1 MDIKRPLSGLI
12 LVAALIV
19 FQAPVAM
26 AQSISQ
32 GLASNVRSSQSGGAV
47 DSPRSPAPSQLRAST
62 PKPDDNKTISSF
74 SSDIDQSFP
83 RNIKPVVMREP
94 KYRSNDPLLK
104 VDLNQAVQLAILR
117 NLRMADS
124 RLAIQEKEY
133 IRREAFSDFFPT
145 IDLGFRGTFDRYQ
158 NSGFVQ
164 SLNNT
169 HDGRYIPQ
177 PVNPKDGRYD
187 ADQPNKTFLKQ
198 RDGIYRDRTYRID
211 PYRQFSTS
219 ITLTQPIFSGGKL
232 INEYKYARLGVDYTA
247 IQAEVNRQNL
257 ILDVNDAYYS
267 LMLAM
272 KLLQVANE
280 AVRALEA
287 LRNQT
292 MEFYKAG
299 VVPKVDVLST
309 EGQLAQARIQRTQA
323 LTDIQKQTAQ
333 LNYLLRNPQ
342 ETPTKIVE
350 DLSYQPSDYDIPAIY
365 AIAAGNRLEIRQ
377 ANISVD
383 QALAL
388 IKVAKGDLLPSIS
401 AKMQAARVND
411 DWNTFDPEG
420 ANSWQLQGVLSWTFD
435 FFRKRMS
442 VQERRVSEAR
452 SFVAREQL
460 VEQIMNDVKQAY
472 MDMKRSESDIF
483 DNRKAVEFRREN
495 FRINQ
500 ERYKEQVATYV
511 EVLDAQRQLSLS
523 EGDYYTS
530 LIGYKLNRAT
540 LERQMGILR

>member
-1 MDIKRPLSGLI
+1 MLAV
-12 LVAALIV
+12 VAVV
-19 FQAPVAM
+19 FETPHSL
-26 AQSISQ
+26 AQGMSQ
-32 GLASNVRSSQSGGAV
+32 GLAQNVRTSQSGGAPE
-47 DSPRSPAPSQLRAST
+47 SPRSPAPSQLRGST
-62 PKPDDNKTISSF
+62 TTTRSDDKSTLSPSIGA
-74 SSDIDQSFP
+74 DIDSAFP
-83 RNIKPVVMREP
+83 RNVKPVVLREP
-94 KYRSNDPLLK
+94 TYRSNDPLLK

-145 IDLGFRGTFDRYQ
+145 VDISYRATFDRYL
-158 NSGFVQ
+158 NSGFV
-164 SLNNT
+164 STLSNT
-169 HDGRYIPQ
+169 HPGKYIPQ
-177 PVNPKDGRYD
+177 PVNPADGRYD
-187 ADQPNKTFLKQ
+187 AERPNRTFLKQ
-198 RDGIYRDRTYRID
+198 TDPEYRDRTYRID
-211 PYRQFSTS
+211 PYRQFTS
-219 ITLTQPIFSGGKL
+219 ALTLTQPIFSGGKL

-257 ILDVNDAYYS
+257 ILDVNDAYYGV
-267 LMLAM
+267 MLAM

-280 AVRALEA
+280 SVRALEA

-323 LTDIQKQTAQ
+323 ITDIQKQTAQ

-350 DLSYQPSDYDIPAIY
+350 DLSYQPTDYRIPEIY
-365 AIAAGNRLEIRQ
+365 AVAAGNRLEIRQ

-383 QALAL
+383 QAMAL
-388 IKVAKGDLLPSIS
+388 IKVAKGDLLPNIS
-401 AKMQAARVND
+401 AKMQAGRIND

-420 ANSWQLQGVLSWTFD
+420 VNSWQLQGVLSWTFD
-435 FFRKRMS
+435 FFRRRMT

-460 VEQIMNDVKQAY
+460 VEQIMNDVKQSY

-530 LIGYKLNRAT
+530 LIGYRLNRAT

>member
-1 MDIKRPLSGLI
+1 MDIKKLLPVLI
-12 LVAALIV
+12 ILAVLLAFHPPETAA
-19 FQAPVAM
+19 QGM
-26 AQSISQ
+26 SQ
-32 GLASNVRSSQSGGAV
+32 GLAQNVRTSQSGGAPE
-47 DSPRSPAPSQLRAST
+47 SPRSPAPSQLRGST
-62 PKPDDNKTISSF
+62 ARPDDKSTLSPSIGA
-74 SSDIDQSFP
+74 DIDAAFP
-83 RNIKPVVMREP
+83 RNVKPVVLREP
-94 KYRSNDPLLK
+94 TYRSNDPLLK

-124 RLAIQEKEY
+124 RLAIQEREY
-133 IRREAFSDFFPT
+133 VRREAFSDFFPT
-145 IDLGFRGTFDRYQ
+145 IDISYRATFDRYL
-158 NSGFVQ
+158 NSGFV
-164 SLNNT
+164 SALNNT
-169 HDGRYIPQ
+169 HPGKYVPLAVQDGT
-177 PVNPKDGRYD
+177 GRATTKPD
-187 ADQPNKTFLKQ
+187 PPIF
-198 RDGIYRDRTYRID
+198 YRDRTFRID
-211 PYRQFSTS
+211 PYRQFTS
-219 ITLTQPIFSGGKL
+219 ALTLTQPIFSGGKL
-232 INEYKYARLGVDYTA
+232 INEYKYARLGVDYTS

-257 ILDVNDAYYS
+257 ILDVNDAYYG

-280 AVRALEA
+280 SVRALEA

-323 LTDIQKQTAQ
+323 ITDIQKQTAQ

-350 DLSYQPSDYDIPAIY
+350 DLSYQPTDYKIPEIY

-388 IKVAKGDLLPSIS
+388 IKVAKGDLLPNIS
-401 AKMQAARVND
+401 AKMQAGRIND

-420 ANSWQLQGVLSWTFD
+420 TNSWQLQGVLSWTFD
-435 FFRKRMS
+435 FFRRRMT

-460 VEQIMNDVKQAY
+460 VEQIMNDVKQSY

-530 LIGYKLNRAT
+530 LIGYRLNRAT

>member
-1 MDIKRPLSGLI
+1 MI
-12 LVAALIV
+12 LALLLA
-19 FQAPVAM
+19 FEPPGALAQA
-26 AQSISQ
+26 ISQ
-32 GLASNVRSSQSGGAV
+32 GLASNVRSSQSGGTL
-47 DSPRSPAPSQLRAST
+47 DSPRSPAPSQLRAANQDSR
-62 PKPDDNKTISSF
+62 PFSDDRKSVSGF

-83 RNIKPVVMREP
+83 KNVRPVVMREP
-94 KYRSNDPLLK
+94 TYRSNDPLLK

-117 NLRMADS
+117 NLRMADA
-124 RLAIQEKEY
+124 RLAIREKEY
-133 IRREAFSDFFPT
+133 IRQEAFSDFFPT
-145 IDLGFRGTFDRYQ
+145 LDFAYQAKFDRYQ
-158 NSGFVQ
+158 NLSYRNALVGVHASRWSSRVIGGVTYPTQ
-164 SLNNT
+164 E
-169 HDGRYIPQ
+169 
-177 PVNPKDGRYD
+177 
-187 ADQPNKTFLKQ
+187 
-198 RDGIYRDRTYRID
+198 RDGQQTRPYRIN
-211 PYRQFSTS
+211 PFTQVTS
-219 ITLTQPIFSGGKL
+219 GLTLTQPIFSGGKL
-232 INEYKYARLGVDYTA
+232 INEYKFARLGVDYTV
-247 IQAEVNRQNL
+247 IQSEVTRQNL
-257 ILDVNDAYYS
+257 ILDVNDAYYGV
-267 LMLAM
+267 MLAM

-280 AVRALEA
+280 SVRALEA

-323 LTDIQKQTAQ
+323 ITDIQKQTAQ

-350 DLSYQPSDYDIPAIY
+350 DLSYQPTDYEIPQIY

-388 IKVAKGDLLPSIS
+388 IKVAKGDLLPNIS
-401 AKMQAARVND
+401 AKVNGSRTND
-411 DWNTFDPEG
+411 DWNTLDPEG
-420 ANSWQLQGVLSWTFD
+420 TNYWTLQGTLTWTFD
-435 FFRKRMS
+435 FFRRRMA

>member
-1 MDIKRPLSGLI
+1 MDISKPIAGLALLTA
-12 LVAALIV
+12 LVA
-19 FQAPVAM
+19 FHPSQAFPQGM
-26 AQSISQ
+26 SQ

-47 DSPRSPAPSQLRAST
+47 ETPRSPAPSQLRAANS
-62 PKPDDNKTISSF
+62 KPDDRAGLSTSIGA
-74 SSDIDQSFP
+74 DIDNAFP
-83 RNIKPVVMREP
+83 KNIKPVAMREP
-94 KYRSNDPLLK
+94 TYRSNDPLLK

-145 IDLGFRGTFDRYQ
+145 IDLSYRATFDRYENLQ
-158 NSGFVQ
+158 WVQTQSGPHP
-164 SLNNT
+164 S
-169 HDGRYIPQ
+169 RYYQAPRQVSGVTTGFRQI
-177 PVNPKDGRYD
+177 
-187 ADQPNKTFLKQ
+187 
-198 RDGIYRDRTYRID
+198 YRID
-211 PYRQFSTS
+211 PYRQFTSTM
-219 ITLTQPIFSGGKL
+219 TLTQPIFSGGKL
-232 INEYKYARLGVDYTA
+232 VNEYKYARLGVDYTA

-257 ILDVNDAYYS
+257 ILDVNDAYYG

-280 AVRALEA
+280 SVRALEA

-383 QALAL
+383 QAMAL
-388 IKVAKGDLLPSIS
+388 IKLAKGDLLPSIS
-401 AKMQAARVND
+401 AKMQASRLND

-420 ANSWQLQGVLSWTFD
+420 TNSWQLQGVLSWTFD
-435 FFRKRMS
+435 LFRKRMS
-442 VQERRVSEAR
+442 VQEKRVSEAR

>member
-1 MDIKRPLSGLI
+1 
-12 LVAALIV
+12 

-26 AQSISQ
+26 GQAMSQ
-32 GLASNVRSSQSGGAV
+32 GLASNVRSSQSGGAM

-62 PKPDDNKTISSF
+62 PKPDANKPLSGF

-124 RLAIQEKEY
+124 RLAVQEKEY

-145 IDLGFRGTFDRYQ
+145 IDLGFRAAFDRYQ
-158 NSGFVQ
+158 NSGF
-164 SLNNT
+164 STALNNT
-169 HDGRYIPQ
+169 HPGKYIPRAVQ
-177 PVNPKDGRYD
+177 LEQSVAY
-187 ADQPNKTFLKQ
+187 LKQ
-198 RDGIYRDRTYRID
+198 NDPDSTSNPRPYRDRTYRID
-211 PYRQFSTS
+211 PYRQFSSS

-280 AVRALEA
+280 SVRALEA

-365 AIAAGNRLEIRQ
+365 AIAAANRLEIRQ

-388 IKVAKGDLLPSIS
+388 IKVAKGDLLPNIS
-401 AKMQAARVND
+401 AKATGTRLND
-411 DWNTFDPEG
+411 DWNTLDPEG
-420 ANSWQLQGVLSWTFD
+420 TNSWQLQGVLTWTFD

>member
-1 MDIKRPLSGLI
+1 MDIQRPLSGLI
-12 LVAALIV
+12 ILALFLA
-19 FQAPVAM
+19 FQTSETM
-26 AQSISQ
+26 AQSMSQ
-32 GLASNVRSSQSGGAV
+32 GLASNVRSSQSGGAI
-47 DSPRSPAPSQLRAST
+47 DSPRSPVPNQLKAAASSAMSNADDK
-62 PKPDDNKTISSF
+62 KPLSGF

-83 RNIKPVVMREP
+83 RNVRPVVMREP
-94 KYRSNDPLLK
+94 TYRSNDPLLK
-104 VDLNQAVQLAILR
+104 IDLNQAVELAVLR

-133 IRREAFSDFFPT
+133 VRREAFSDFFPT
-145 IDLGFRGTFDRYQ
+145 IDLGYKAAFDRYE
-158 NSGFVQ
+158 NLSWVQ
-164 SLNNT
+164 SLSGP
-169 HDGRYIPQ
+169 HPSRYYVSPRSATTTGFRQI
-177 PVNPKDGRYD
+177 
-187 ADQPNKTFLKQ
+187 
-198 RDGIYRDRTYRID
+198 YRID
-211 PYRQFSTS
+211 PYKQFNSS
-219 ITLTQPIFSGGKL
+219 LTLTQPIFSGGKL
-232 INEYKYARLGVDYTA
+232 INEYKFARLGVDYTA

-257 ILDVNDAYYS
+257 ILDVNDAYYGV
-267 LMLAM
+267 MLAM

-280 AVRALEA
+280 SVRALEA

-323 LTDIQKQTAQ
+323 ITDIQKQTAQ

-350 DLSYQPSDYDIPAIY
+350 DLSYQPSEYEIPQIY

-388 IKVAKGDLLPSIS
+388 IKVAKGDLLPNVS
-401 AKMQAARVND
+401 ARATAARIND

-420 ANSWQLQGVLSWTFD
+420 VNSWTLQGTLSWTFD
-435 FFRKRMS
+435 FFRRRMT
-442 VQERRVSEAR
+442 VQERRVGEAR

-460 VEQIMNDVKQAY
+460 VEQIMNDVKQSY

>member
-1 MDIKRPLSGLI
+1 MDISRPIAGLALLTA
-12 LVAALIV
+12 LVA
-19 FQAPVAM
+19 FHPSQAFPQGM
-26 AQSISQ
+26 SQ

-47 DSPRSPAPSQLRAST
+47 ETPRSPAPSQLRAANS
-62 PKPDDNKTISSF
+62 KPDDKAGLRTSIGA
-74 SSDIDQSFP
+74 DIDNAFP
-83 RNIKPVVMREP
+83 KNIKPVAMREP
-94 KYRSNDPLLK
+94 TYRSNDPLLK

-145 IDLGFRGTFDRYQ
+145 IDLGYRAAFDRYQ
-158 NSGFVQ
+158 NLSYRNALVGVHP
-164 SLNNT
+164 SRWSTRWL
-169 HDGRYIPQ
+169 
-177 PVNPKDGRYD
+177 
-187 ADQPNKTFLKQ
+187 ASQPNDPVPDPDPQ
-198 RDGIYRDRTYRID
+198 GADRKPYRIN
-211 PYRQFSTS
+211 PFMQTSSS

-257 ILDVNDAYYS
+257 ILDVNDAYYG

-280 AVRALEA
+280 SVRALEA

-383 QALAL
+383 QAMAL
-388 IKVAKGDLLPSIS
+388 IKVAKGDLLPNIS
-401 AKMQAARVND
+401 AKATGTRYND
-411 DWNTFDPEG
+411 DWNTLDPEG
-420 ANSWQLQGVLSWTFD
+420 TNSWTLQGTLTWTFD
-435 FFRKRMS
+435 FFRRRMS
-442 VQERRVSEAR
+442 VQEKRVSEAR